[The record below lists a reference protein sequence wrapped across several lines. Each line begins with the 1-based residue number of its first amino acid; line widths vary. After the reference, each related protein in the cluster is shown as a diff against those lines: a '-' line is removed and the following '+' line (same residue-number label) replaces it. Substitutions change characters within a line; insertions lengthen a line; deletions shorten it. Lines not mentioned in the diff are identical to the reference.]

1 MPPRVAPMDPTSDP
15 SSPYYVHSSDGPSS
29 VKVTPLLTG
38 SSYHS
43 WSRSMRHALG
53 GKLKLEFVDGTI
65 PIPEDQFDPS
75 FCAWNRCNMLVHSW
89 IMNSSQIL
97 LMDPLPPMTK
107 VVSLVLQHERQS
119 HFSTSDDSR
128 VLLNA
133 AKSRGSSSS
142 RSGNRVCTFCGKD
155 NHIVDNCF
163 KKHGLPPHFRKNS
176 QVNNAAIEGGI
187 EDHNASEVT
196 NAELQSGPPITQ
208 DQALQLI
215 SLLQNSF
222 PSQGAKLHL
231 LISLGNWIVDSGAS
245 HHMCSSIQWFHSY
258 SGIVPINVKLPNG
271 NIVLAKYS
279 GIVKFPSGLVINN
292 VLCVPHFSV
301 NLISVSQLCKMPT
314 YIVNFTDSKCLIQDQ
329 LTKNMIGS
337 ASVTDGLYYLDLTSQ
352 DVHAY
357 TADGT
362 QQTNIPD
369 QAL

>member
-1 MPPRVAPMDPTSDP
+1 
-15 SSPYYVHSSDGPSS
+15 
-29 VKVTPLLTG
+29 
-38 SSYHS
+38 
-43 WSRSMRHALG
+43 MRHALG

-89 IMNSSQIL
+89 IMNSVSESIAQSIVFIENAIDVWNDLKERFSQADLIRIAELQQELHALKQDSHTVNEFYSDLKLIWEELEIYLPMPNCSCRNCCTCEAMRSARANHTLLYVICFLTGLNEHFSVVKSQIL

-163 KKHGLPPHFRKNS
+163 KKHGLPPYFRKNS

-231 LISLGNWIVDSGAS
+231 LIR
-245 HHMCSSIQWFHSY
+245 
-258 SGIVPINVKLPNG
+258 
-271 NIVLAKYS
+271 LAQLIS
-279 GIVKFPSGLVINN
+279 LVI
-292 VLCVPHFSV
+292 H
-301 NLISVSQLCKMPT
+301 Q
-314 YIVNFTDSKCLIQDQ
+314 
-329 LTKNMIGS
+329 
-337 ASVTDGLYYLDLTSQ
+337 
-352 DVHAY
+352 
-357 TADGT
+357 
-362 QQTNIPD
+362 
-369 QAL
+369 